1 MKQIKPSSASLLTIV
16 VPIYNEAIFLPDYIP
31 LLISYCCERNWKL
44 VLVNDGSTDETGRVL
59 EKYENLADVEIINH
73 KLNRGYGGAL
83 KSGIL
88 NAKTP
93 YLVTIDGDGQHE
105 LGDIDRLFTFALEK
119 DADLVIGNRGRKQ
132 KNSWYRSLGKS
143 IIRNFTSLLMR
154 LPIYDLNSGFKLYRT
169 DLAKKYLRLCPDSMA
184 FSDII
189 TLIFINYR
197 RLVLEQPI
205 HINPRR
211 VGKSTINT
219 STAFETIIEI
229 LNLTMLFNPLRIFL
243 PLSVFCILVGVV
255 WGGPFI
261 LLGRGVSVGSML
273 AIVVGILFFFLGL
286 LASQLSAI
294 RMGLNDDIGQDLTSS
309 SGINR

>member
-1 MKQIKPSSASLLTIV
+1 
-16 VPIYNEAIFLPDYIP
+16 
-31 LLISYCCERNWKL
+31 
-44 VLVNDGSTDETGRVL
+44 
-59 EKYENLADVEIINH
+59 
-73 KLNRGYGGAL
+73 
-83 KSGIL
+83 
-88 NAKTP
+88 
-93 YLVTIDGDGQHE
+93 
-105 LGDIDRLFTFALEK
+105 
-119 DADLVIGNRGRKQ
+119 VIGNRGRKQ